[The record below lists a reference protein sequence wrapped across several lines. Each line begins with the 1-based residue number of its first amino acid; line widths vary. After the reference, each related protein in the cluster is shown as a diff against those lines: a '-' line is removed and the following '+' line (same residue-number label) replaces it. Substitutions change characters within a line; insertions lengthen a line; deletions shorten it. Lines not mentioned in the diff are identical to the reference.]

1 MERIVKKFDK
11 NTGVF
16 ISTKIDLSEIIKNNP
31 SMKKEESLNLSR
43 FKQNVFIDQKDI
55 DIINSLK
62 RYIDNFDFNF
72 FNRYKKNS
80 NTKLFRDKLYALD
93 RKIERFLQV
102 KSTKDNLAIQ
112 NAINSFKEELRGYK
126 ALKNT
131 ILRELLDF
139 KYQKRQMNY
148 LSYKRF
154 CENRKKFP
162 SFGLSNYGSVLAIT
176 KGRKNSH

>member
-1 MERIVKKFDK
+1 MERIVKKIDK
-11 NTGVF
+11 NSGVF

-31 SMKKEESLNLSR
+31 SMKKEERLNLSR
-43 FKQNVFIDQKDI
+43 FKQNIFIDQKDI

-131 ILRELLDF
+131 IVKELSDF

-148 LSYKRF
+148 LAFKRF
-154 CENRKKFP
+154 YEDKKRLSNF
-162 SFGLSNYGSVLAIT
+162 SLSNYGSVLAIS
-176 KGRKNSH
+176 KGRRNSH

>member
-1 MERIVKKFDK
+1 M
-11 NTGVF
+11 
-16 ISTKIDLSEIIKNNP
+16 
-31 SMKKEESLNLSR
+31 
-43 FKQNVFIDQKDI
+43 
-55 DIINSLK
+55 
-62 RYIDNFDFNF
+62 
-72 FNRYKKNS
+72 
-80 NTKLFRDKLYALD
+80 
-93 RKIERFLQV
+93 V

-154 CENRKKFP
+154 CENRKSVEENMVILKKNNK
-162 SFGLSNYGSVLAIT
+162 NY
-176 KGRKNSH
+176 

>member
-1 MERIVKKFDK
+1 M
-11 NTGVF
+11 
-16 ISTKIDLSEIIKNNP
+16 
-31 SMKKEESLNLSR
+31 
-43 FKQNVFIDQKDI
+43 
-55 DIINSLK
+55 
-62 RYIDNFDFNF
+62 
-72 FNRYKKNS
+72 
-80 NTKLFRDKLYALD
+80 
-93 RKIERFLQV
+93 V

-154 CENRKKFP
+154 CENRKNF
-162 SFGLSNYGSVLAIT
+162 LVLVYQIMDQFWL
-176 KGRKNSH
+176 